1 MARELRLDRGDE
13 DDDELD
19 AELDRLLNR
28 VDD

>member
-1 MARELRLDRGDE
+1 MARELRLDPGDE
-13 DDDELD
+13 GDGELD